1 MVLRSL
7 GEHQRA
13 RQIQHD
19 TLTRLHDVLGADHP
33 DTLTSGHNLAAD
45 LREPREPET
54 MQNLPNFSCQVTSFR
69 SSRARRDRQQDR
81 VWGR

>member
-33 DTLTSGHNLAAD
+33 DTLTSAHNLAAD

-54 MQNLPNFSCQVTSFR
+54 M
-69 SSRARRDRQQDR
+69 
-81 VWGR
+81 